1 MAPMG
6 QVYSGFGHGNG
17 CLAETG
23 SRRSY
28 RQGPRNHEQIPS
40 AFSRSSRH
48 ESIGW
53 LGSAGFRGGDYF
65 KEICHTK
72 GPALGAEAVLSE
84 TEGIVPMEQRN
95 AVPPQYVSDELTHF
109 VGRHLSGDV
118 DGQFNLLV
126 SILRSPCLR
135 ASYRAEFGVGSHL
148 RADTRRRL
156 SSNKAVREAVVCFC
170 DIPLP
175 HLPIHFK
182 KYSQFGIAFSKRYLT
197 RRGASPV
204 FYVAQNAAPPERPGN
219 GPPSLGEA
227 FDSLY
232 SEMNEL
238 AMEMGQF
245 ANPAI
250 GQTCPGLQ
258 FTFKHSPAGTTP
270 ELQIL
275 GKLRAF
281 TAELESMLFARLKF
295 FIVGLPDE
303 HSDNYYMER
312 EWRKVGD
319 LVFQWDDIARVIL
332 PAAFVPRLADRLP
345 DFKRPLTPVDE
356 RGLAVP
362 DGSG

>member
-1 MAPMG
+1 
-6 QVYSGFGHGNG
+6 
-17 CLAETG
+17 
-23 SRRSY
+23 
-28 RQGPRNHEQIPS
+28 
-40 AFSRSSRH
+40 
-48 ESIGW
+48 
-53 LGSAGFRGGDYF
+53 
-65 KEICHTK
+65 
-72 GPALGAEAVLSE
+72 
-84 TEGIVPMEQRN
+84 
-95 AVPPQYVSDELTHF
+95 
-109 VGRHLSGDV
+109 
-118 DGQFNLLV
+118 
-126 SILRSPCLR
+126 
-135 ASYRAEFGVGSHL
+135 
-148 RADTRRRL
+148 
-156 SSNKAVREAVVCFC
+156 
-170 DIPLP
+170 
-175 HLPIHFK
+175 
-182 KYSQFGIAFSKRYLT
+182 
-197 RRGASPV
+197 
-204 FYVAQNAAPPERPGN
+204 
-219 GPPSLGEA
+219 
-227 FDSLY
+227 
-232 SEMNEL
+232 MNEL